1 MDVGGEEKVS
11 TAAILLFGKDPQR
24 FFPRARIRFIR
35 YEGETAEVGTS
46 MNVIKDI
53 KFNGRLLEQVQQ
65 TIAFVRTQIRE
76 YTKLSEGAVFQ
87 TIPEFPEFCWTELIV
102 NAIAHRDYSITGTEI
117 QVKMFDDHFVVESP
131 GILPGLVR
139 ISNIREFH
147 FSRNP
152 KIVELLT
159 EYEFVKELGEGVD
172 RVYREMESA
181 GLPDPEYQQSEFM
194 LYAVL
199 KNKNWGKEDAS
210 WQSSEHQGEHD
221 TLTETQKKLIA
232 FCAVPR
238 TRLEMMGHIGMKS
251 RSGFYRYY
259 LKPLIESE
267 LLVMTNQSNPRSKD
281 QKYVAKS

>member
-1 MDVGGEEKVS
+1 
-11 TAAILLFGKDPQR
+11 
-24 FFPRARIRFIR
+24 
-35 YEGETAEVGTS
+35 
-46 MNVIKDI
+46 
-53 KFNGRLLEQVQQ
+53 
-65 TIAFVRTQIRE
+65 
-76 YTKLSEGAVFQ
+76 
-87 TIPEFPEFCWTELIV
+87 
-102 NAIAHRDYSITGTEI
+102 
-117 QVKMFDDHFVVESP
+117 MFDDHFVVESP

-172 RVYREMESA
+172 RVYRDMAEA
-181 GLPDPEYQQSEFM
+181 GLAEPEYRQAEFM

-199 KNKNWGKEDAS
+199 KNKNWGKEDSS
-210 WQSSEHQGEHD
+210 WQSSEHQSEHQGEHD
-221 TLTETQKKLIA
+221 TVTGTQKKRIA
-232 FCAVPR
+232 FCAIPR
-238 TRLEMMGHIGMKS
+238 TRLEMMDHIGMKS

-259 LKPLIESE
+259 LKPLIESG